1 MRKHF
6 LLLLLGLL
14 ATSFGFIQAQ
24 TARPGAKGNAPT
36 NTKQEEQTKI
46 EGLEIARPDGTF
58 LGLTMDAGRFKL
70 AFYDKDKKPMAVNVQ
85 RAVGRWPNVHGPG
98 QNRTVMNV
106 AGDGTFLLG
115 AQFVRPPLSF
125 RLFLI
130 LVTGDSEDG
139 TENYNVDFHG

>member
-14 ATSFGFIQAQ
+14 ATSFGLSEAQ
-24 TARPGAKGNAPT
+24 TVRPGAKGKAPT
-36 NTKQEEQTKI
+36 KSQQKEEPKI

-58 LGLTMDAGRFKL
+58 LGLTMEAGRFKL
-70 AFYDKDKKPMAVNVQ
+70 AFYDQDKKPMAVNVQ

-98 QNRTVMNV
+98 QNRTILNV
-106 AGDGTFLLG
+106 AGDGTYLLG

-130 LVTGDSEDG
+130 LVTGDSEEG